1 MNINQELEPRLAPN
15 EDLFVYHGKLRVKMR
30 DLEVNKSGVIKYIEI
45 KKKKHFCDSNALK
58 IVGGRPDTLLMR
70 IEPYFNLAYTK

>member
-1 MNINQELEPRLAPN
+1 
-15 EDLFVYHGKLRVKMR
+15 MR

-70 IEPYFNLAYTK
+70 IEPYFNLAFVRMK